1 MNTKYLSRAALLSYL
16 PHLLIAVILVCVAY
30 ARIRLLN
37 VPLERDEGEYAY
49 IGQLMLKGIP
59 PYLHAYSMKLPGT
72 AAAYALFM
80 ALFGQTPFGIHLGL
94 LITNGLCIILLYQV
108 SCRLLERD
116 SALIACALFALL
128 SVSQTVDG
136 VFAHATHFVVL
147 FTLAGLY
154 LLLLFEERRKPALI
168 ACCGLCF
175 GLAILMK
182 QHAAILSFFPASYL
196 VWRWH
201 TSRHWNF
208 KSLIIFAAGTTLPY
222 SLLVVYL
229 LQAGLFD
236 VFRLWTFDYA
246 LSYVTATTLA
256 EGIALFYYHFSL
268 IVQPYPLVWLLVSF
282 GIVLMATSPEQKS
295 ARFFISG
302 LALFSFLSIFP
313 RFEFREHY
321 FIMIMPVASMLAG
334 AALTWISR
342 RIASAT
348 NVTKPHFIIFL
359 TLIATSVY
367 GMHHE
372 RAYLF
377 LDPPLK
383 VSRTTYG
390 PNPFPEAPEIAAY
403 IKERTGPEDRI
414 AILGSE
420 PEILFYAD
428 RISASGHIYMYSL
441 MENHPFAELMQ
452 QQAIRQIIAAKPR
465 YVVKVNIA
473 TSWLQQP
480 ESILTIQEWSND
492 YLKSEYLLDSVIDI
506 LGPDKTLYLWGRE
519 AKDYRP
525 RSEFNVSLYV
535 RREQ

>member
-1 MNTKYLSRAALLSYL
+1 MDTKRFSRAVLLSYL
-16 PHLLIAVILVCVAY
+16 PHLLLAVVLAVVAY
-30 ARIRLLN
+30 ARIRLLD

-49 IGQLMLKGIP
+49 IGQLMLRGIP

-80 ALFGQTPFGIHLGL
+80 ALFGQTPSGIHLGL

-116 SALIACALFALL
+116 SALTACALFALL

-147 FTLAGLY
+147 FILAGLY
-154 LLLLFEERRKPALI
+154 LLLRFEERRKPTLI

-182 QHAAILSFFPASYL
+182 QHAAILAFFPVSYL

-201 TSRHWNF
+201 TNRHWNL
-208 KSLIIFAAGTTLPY
+208 KTLIIFAAGSTLPCF
-222 SLLVVYL
+222 LLVVYL
-229 LQAGLFD
+229 LQAGLFED
-236 VFRLWTFDYA
+236 FRLWTFDYA
-246 LSYVTATTLA
+246 LSYVTATTMA
-256 EGIALFYYHFSL
+256 EGIALFYYHISL

-282 GIVLMATSPEQKS
+282 GIVLMATSQEQES
-295 ARFFISG
+295 TRFFIGS
-302 LALFSFLSIFP
+302 LALFSFLSISP

-342 RIASAT
+342 RIAAAT
-348 NVTKPHFIIFL
+348 HVANPQFVTLLI
-359 TLIATSVY
+359 LIATAAY

-390 PNPFPEAPEIAAY
+390 PNPFPEAPGIAAY
-403 IKERTGPEDRI
+403 IKERTRPEDHI

-441 MENHPFAELMQ
+441 MENHPFAALMQ
-452 QQAIRQIIAAKPR
+452 QQAIRQIIEAKPR

-473 TSWLQQP
+473 TSWLLQP
-480 ESILTIQEWSND
+480 ESILTIQEWSKD
-492 YLKSEYLLDSVIDI
+492 YLKSEYLLDGVIDI
-506 LGPDKTLYLWGRE
+506 LGPEKTLYLWGRE
-519 AKDYRP
+519 AKDYKP
-525 RSEFNVSLYV
+525 RSEFNISLYV